1 MNSHDKERHFLYLTD
16 LVWGELKLRAFAE
29 KKSASAVIASLL
41 EYFLEDDA
49 VDDLP
54 VGRYQERIPPESL
67 DRRETRTIFISGEL
81 WRRASE
87 NRDEGKDHSLS
98 GVVEYLLR
106 QYLGL
111 PQIGGDVDVGI
122 DEDDRREGEEE
133 PDSANMLNTGS
144 VTFDLGDNPVDL
156 DLSSG

>member
-41 EYFLEDDA
+41 EYFLDDS

-54 VGRYQERIPPESL
+54 VGRYQDRIPPESL
-67 DRRETRTIFISGEL
+67 DQRETRTIFISGEL
-81 WRRASE
+81 WRRATE
-87 NRDEGKDHSLS
+87 NRDEEKDYSIS

-111 PQIGGDVDVGI
+111 PQIGEDVDLSV
-122 DEDDRREGEEE
+122 DEDELGEGET
-133 PDSANMLNTGS
+133 DSSNTLNTGS
-144 VTFDLGDNPVDL
+144 VTFDLGDDPVDL
-156 DLSSG
+156 DLSSE

>member
-1 MNSHDKERHFLYLTD
+1 MSSHDKERHFLYLTD

-41 EYFLEDDA
+41 QYFLDDDS
-49 VDDLP
+49 VDGLP

-67 DRRETRTIFISGEL
+67 EQRETRTIFISGEL
-81 WRRASE
+81 WRRATE
-87 NRDEGKDHSLS
+87 NRDEEKDYSIS

-111 PQIGGDVDVGI
+111 PQIGEEVDVGME
-122 DEDDRREGEEE
+122 EDDMGEGEDE
-133 PDSANMLNTGS
+133 PDSSNTLNTGS
-144 VTFDLGDNPVDL
+144 VTFDLGDDPVDL